1 MIFKKQPKAVVGLSK
16 HDGKLSWKQ
25 KFRVRLYRTNYK
37 NLLKVENKISKS
49 GHCEEAAYNLI
60 INLRKNPKIYK
71 ENPAKNC

>member
-1 MIFKKQPKAVVGLSK
+1 
-16 HDGKLSWKQ
+16 
-25 KFRVRLYRTNYK
+25 
-37 NLLKVENKISKS
+37 VENKISKS